1 MQEANNTEIEEIW
14 KQSKFLFPVYEKID
28 LICTELFK
36 LPESVVSGPVFI
48 SLVTRLLP
56 REGN

>member
-36 LPESVVSGPVFI
+36 LPESVVSGPVFM
-48 SLVTRLLP
+48 SHVT
-56 REGN
+56 